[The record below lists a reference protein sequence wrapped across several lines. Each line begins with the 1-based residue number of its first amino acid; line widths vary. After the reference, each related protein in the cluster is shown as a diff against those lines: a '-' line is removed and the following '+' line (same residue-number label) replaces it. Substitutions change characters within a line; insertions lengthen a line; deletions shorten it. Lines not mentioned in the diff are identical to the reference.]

1 MESYENNYPSSEK
14 PIESNINEDNA
25 SAPSVFPP
33 PSPPIIN
40 DIYLESSEN
49 NYHEEDPKIELS
61 KNDIEH
67 PDNLELVKYLEM
79 KKELELLILKWK
91 EQRKNN
97 FVSTQNR
104 MNLLEEKI
112 QALEK
117 KLNNL

>member
-25 SAPSVFPP
+25 SAPSVFPA

-49 NYHEEDPKIELS
+49 NYHEEDPKIEL
-61 KNDIEH
+61 
-67 PDNLELVKYLEM
+67 
-79 KKELELLILKWK
+79 KELELLIMKWE

-97 FVSTQNR
+97 FVSQQNKL
-104 MNLLEEKI
+104 NLLMEDI

>member
-25 SAPSVFPP
+25 SAPSVFPA

-67 PDNLELVKYLEM
+67 PDNLEL
-79 KKELELLILKWK
+79 KELELLVMKWQ

-97 FVSTQNR
+97 FVSAQNKL
-104 MNLLEEKI
+104 NLLEEQI